1 MTDATLDEI
10 RKAVTTLEDEARTAR
25 QRRDPNIKWIEATL
39 RDARRALSARETQSA
54 PAETLAEMLLRKE
67 NARLRAAAERV
78 PPVEAAPSV
87 PSERLVPAPT
97 EQV

>member
-1 MTDATLDEI
+1 MTTP
-10 RKAVTTLEDEARTAR
+10 EDEARTAR

-54 PAETLAEMLLRKE
+54 PAETLEEMLLRKE
-67 NARLRAAAERV
+67 KARLRAAAERV
-78 PPVEAAPSV
+78 PPVEAVPSV